1 MNKKYDNLRW
11 ASNNRGAEMGRIN
24 EIPYENEVIKLNLV
38 RLPWVDGDYDP
49 KGAYWGCGG
58 RGQNIYWANGISACL
73 KPINIFVRA
82 VTRKDA
88 KEQVREEMPRASFYK

>member
-38 RLPWVDGDYDP
+38 R
-49 KGAYWGCGG
+49 
-58 RGQNIYWANGISACL
+58 
-73 KPINIFVRA
+73 
-82 VTRKDA
+82 
-88 KEQVREEMPRASFYK
+88 